1 MSTFACVMCVYG
13 CGKQKFLLCLSL
25 KDNLVLCMNSL
36 GGGLGLVGEEPM
48 QYLPTLPEP
57 LDEAI
62 EET

>member
-1 MSTFACVMCVYG
+1 MFVCG
-13 CGKQKFLLCLSL
+13 CGKHKFLLCVSL
-25 KDNLVLCMNSL
+25 GDDLVLRMNSV
-36 GGGLGLVGEEPM
+36 GGGLGLVGEEPI